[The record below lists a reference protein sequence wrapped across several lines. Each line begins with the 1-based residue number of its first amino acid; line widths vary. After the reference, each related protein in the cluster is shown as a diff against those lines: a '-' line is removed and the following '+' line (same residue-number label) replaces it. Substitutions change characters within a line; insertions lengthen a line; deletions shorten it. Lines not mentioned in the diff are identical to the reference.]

1 MAIAVKKQSWLDFE
15 KWCVLRGLCPA
26 PANPWTLCA
35 YIRVIEKT
43 MTIVA
48 LKRHISHIGV
58 MHFEKLRK
66 RPDRDPMVKNML
78 QSIEEHVED
87 AKAKKA
93 VPVLFDAEDFLDA
106 ASPKPKP
113 KKKPANKADK
123 KRGLST
129 EPKLVRRK
137 KV

>member
-1 MAIAVKKQSWLDFE
+1 MAIPAKKQSWLDFE

-35 YIRVIEKT
+35 YIRVIEKSMKALT
-43 MTIVA
+43 
-48 LKRHISHIGV
+48 LKRHIGQIGE

-66 RPDRDPMVKNML
+66 RPDRDPMVKKML
-78 QSIEEHVED
+78 ESVQERED
-87 AKAKKA
+87 ASKSKNK
-93 VPVLFDAEDFLDA
+93 VPVLFDVDDFLEESA
-106 ASPKPKP
+106 PKP
-113 KKKPANKADK
+113 KKAKPKKADK
-123 KRGLST
+123 KRGLSS